1 MSTLLRKSGNNQ
13 RILAEFDATTP
24 LNYKDGGKD
33 VLTISG
39 SGSTAFLS
47 SVKLRV
53 AVSGRDTGT
62 SAQLDTGV
70 ERVASAST
78 GQLSVAT
85 ASATGSTGVYLVRA

>member
-13 RILAEFDATTP
+13 RILADFDNV

-53 AVSGRDTGT
+53 AVSGRNTGT
-62 SAQLDTGV
+62 SDELDSGV

-78 GQLSVAT
+78 GQLSIAT
-85 ASATGSTGVYLVRA
+85 ASQAGSTGVYLVRA

>member
-13 RILAEFDATTP
+13 RILAEFDATP

-53 AVSGRDTGT
+53 AVSGRDAGT
-62 SAQLDTGV
+62 SAQLDSGV

-78 GQLSVAT
+78 GQLSIAT
-85 ASATGSTGVYLVRA
+85 ASTAGSTGVYLVRA